1 MPASIE
7 WTEGRPGAALARVNP
22 DLSHR
27 VLRMF
32 DLPVIFGLGGLLYF
46 VVVEQRLGLEAREG
60 YLFVAL
66 LAAALHLVIQQAVAS
81 KRDPSFS
88 VLIRSALAAWSLS
101 VVLLIVLSFG
111 LQVGDQFSRLWALLF
126 FATGGVYLI
135 GSRLL
140 FARRLRRLADAG
152 RLRKRVAIFGA
163 GEGGRDLIRRWS
175 SLGRHGPQVVGIYDD
190 APHGTG
196 LREGYREGGL
206 DALLTACRSHLVDS
220 VIVSAPLDKVD
231 RMSEGLRELRQLPV
245 DILLNLE
252 GLERFGDAR
261 LLRFEGAGM
270 VELARRPL
278 DDAQMMLKRIED
290 IVVAGGL
297 LLLTAPLFAVIAL
310 AVKLESPGPLF
321 FVQRRYGYGG
331 RLIGVLKFRSM
342 RHEESD
348 QQGSRLTMPGDSRI
362 TRVGRVIRKFSL
374 DELPQLINVLRGEM
388 SMVGPRPHPL
398 QAKAG
403 ERLYDQVVED
413 FYARYR
419 VPPGITGLAQVSGLR
434 GQTDTEQKLIDR
446 VAADLQYIETWSLWL
461 DIKILART
469 VFKVVEAENAV

>member
-7 WTEGRPGAALARVNP
+7 WTEGRVRANAARINP

-27 VLRMF
+27 VLRTF
-32 DLPVIFGLGGLLYF
+32 DLPIMFGLGGLLYF
-46 VVVEQRLGLEAREG
+46 VVVEQRLGLEVRED

-66 LAAALHLVIQQAVAS
+66 LAAALHFVIQQAVAS
-81 KRDPSFS
+81 KSNTSSIGLVRN
-88 VLIRSALAAWSLS
+88 ALAVWSLS

-111 LQVGDQFSRLWALLF
+111 LQLGEQFSRLWALCF
-126 FATGGVYLI
+126 FTAGAVYLT

-152 RLRKRVAIFGA
+152 RLRQRVAIFGA
-163 GEGGRDLIRRWS
+163 VAGGQNLVRRWS
-175 SLGRHGPQVVGIYDD
+175 MLGRQGPQVVGIYDD
-190 APHGTG
+190 APHSAGLRDG
-196 LREGYREGGL
+196 LREGGL
-206 DALLTACRSHLVDS
+206 EALLTACRSDLVDS
-220 VIVSAPLDKVD
+220 VIVSAPLDEVD
-231 RMSEGLRELRQLPV
+231 RFSEGLRELRQLPV
-245 DILLNLE
+245 DILLNIE
-252 GLERFGDAR
+252 GLDRFGDAR
-261 LLRFEGAGM
+261 LLHFEGAGM

-290 IVVAGGL
+290 VVVAGGL
-297 LLLTAPLFAVIAL
+297 LLLTAPLFAAIAL

-342 RHEESD
+342 RHEDSD
-348 QQGSRLTMPGDSRI
+348 PQGSRLTMPGDSRI
-362 TRVGRVIRKFSL
+362 TRVGRIIRKFSL

-461 DIKILART
+461 DIRILART
-469 VFKVVEAENAV
+469 VFKVVEAENAM